1 MYKFLLN
8 ALPILIPAMNPS
20 KSYLDSVSDSP
31 FDPDDLEAGPTA
43 SHPGS
48 TLEVPL
54 AKRTAR
60 LSLSTQ
66 AQLVFL
72 RKRTRRW
79 HAALAGALA
88 SGVAIMW
95 EKRSRRS
102 IIAQQLFVR
111 WVHFS
116 CNLKYWLLCTIFHR
130 GLQGSY
136 NSYTTKRNIRV
147 PHGEVIVF
155 ALSYVTTAFVG

>member
-1 MYKFLLN
+1 MFCAEISDFQWYDMPSLGPTLGGSQPCLVSRILPKPFVQTHNPSGTFASMYKFLLN
-8 ALPILIPAMNPS
+8 ALPILIPAINPS
-20 KSYLDSVSDSP
+20 KSYFDTVSDSP
-31 FDPDDLEAGPTA
+31 FDTDDLEAGPTA
-43 SHPGS
+43 SRPSS

-54 AKRTAR
+54 AKRMAC
-60 LSLSTQ
+60 LSLSMQ
-66 AQLVFL
+66 AQMVFL

-95 EKRSRRS
+95 EKSSRRG

-116 CNLKYWLLCTIFHR
+116 
-130 GLQGSY
+130 
-136 NSYTTKRNIRV
+136 
-147 PHGEVIVF
+147 
-155 ALSYVTTAFVG
+155 